1 MKLDVVC
8 CVVKFD
14 AHLNMDADVYVGVDV
29 GVDVDA
35 VMRMPVNTVY
45 GDCLFECS
53 VSEHDSA
60 ARLLV
65 IRERE

>member
-1 MKLDVVC
+1 MLC
-8 CVVKFD
+8 CKIRCVLKYGCKCRC
-14 AHLNMDADVYVGVDV
+14 VYVGVDV